1 MTAID
6 ISSEKLALAKSFG
19 AMQTFNS
26 LEMSAPQM
34 QGVLRELRFNQLIL
48 ETAGVPQTVELA
60 VEIAGPHAQLAL
72 VGTLHQD
79 LHLTSATFGKILR
92 KELTVIGSW
101 MNYSSPWPGQE
112 WETACRLLT
121 ERKLSL
127 EPLIAYRGSF
137 ESFAQAVRDIA
148 RNAMPGKV
156 LLIP

>member
-1 MTAID
+1 
-6 ISSEKLALAKSFG
+6 
-19 AMQTFNS
+19 MQS
-26 LEMSAPQM
+26 
-34 QGVLRELRFNQLIL
+34 VLRELRFNQLIL
-48 ETAGVPQTVELA
+48 ETAGRIRKSVQLA

-101 MNYSSPWPGQE
+101 MQ
-112 WETACRLLT
+112 LLQPLAGAGVGNGEPVADRT
-121 ERKLSL
+121 VNLSL
-127 EPLIAYRGSF
+127 EPLIAHRGSF

-156 LLIP
+156 LLIPSNRGPA